1 MPTNDRDHRFFDTAD
16 FIAMRDAVVALV
28 NAIIPHYRLVWGGH
42 PAITPIIHDIFKKR
56 DFDYNEYVT
65 IYQSSEDRIVLS
77 HALFWV
83 MTQNIRGHV
92 AKEKYFL
99 LLRQYQE
106 EMLSAYL
113 MESDEF
119 PELLHYCNVMYET
132 LPIILKGVYDLRI
145 DKDARRLAAI
155 AIVAGGYGGDMPE
168 EQCYDLLDD
177 MDFYYNKVKC
187 KKIERMLP
195 ELSKMVIAESIHLS

>member
-1 MPTNDRDHRFFDTAD
+1 MSELFVK
-16 FIAMRDAVVALV
+16 I
-28 NAIIPHYRLVWGGH
+28 AIIASTAGF
-42 PAITPIIHDIFKKR
+42 A
-56 DFDYNEYVT
+56 
-65 IYQSSEDRIVLS
+65 
-77 HALFWV
+77 A
-83 MTQNIRGHV
+83 
-92 AKEKYFL
+92 
-99 LLRQYQE
+99 
-106 EMLSAYL
+106 MLS
-113 MESDEF
+113 
-119 PELLHYCNVMYET
+119 LLPKGFSGTISFLYDT

-168 EQCYDLLDD
+168 EQCYNLLDD